1 MSISWLNSCETSHFL
16 VDGKYPRGLQ
26 RNKYKGAFLQANPH
40 LTLNLVISWRNSCGK
55 NMLLEYRFIPRKC
68 NMAAVCSQSQGRDKP
83 VRPSYPNT
91 ACCETPGGQV
101 WHIN

>member
-55 NMLLEYRFIPRKC
+55 KHAIIEFKKMQY
-68 NMAAVCSQSQGRDKP
+68 G
-83 VRPSYPNT
+83 
-91 ACCETPGGQV
+91 GGQV
-101 WHIN
+101 PVTGA

>member
-1 MSISWLNSCETSHFL
+1 MSISWLNSCETSRFL

-55 NMLLEYRFIPRKC
+55 KH
-68 NMAAVCSQSQGRDKP
+68 D
-83 VRPSYPNT
+83 VRIQIYSKKTQY
-91 ACCETPGGQV
+91 GGGLV
-101 WHIN
+101 PDTRL